1 MCGQIM
7 CEFFVEDMYVWIV
20 AIIVIA
26 LVVMSTYTTQE
37 EFANVDYN
45 TALAQRQALQFEG
58 ERRYNP
64 LARLQGSVSLDP
76 DQVDDAFR
84 QAIPTARSGS
94 ASLQTLLG
102 SISLGSY
109 AQPSRGTGVEQ
120 TGAVRE
126 KVAFCESQ
134 KTVTCDL
141 LKDPRFAECGF
152 CHEKGVNSAGKPH
165 RGGMYISSDDQI
177 RANDVAVATG
187 RPAQYKPT
195 IGTCDPK
202 NFTLA
207 SEVCDVREKQLECE
221 KAGAASTGNACGQC
235 YGSALPG
242 SNGLVYV
249 GPKPRTYTATLWVSH
264 PGMHSSAGAGF
275 TVKYPNGSV
284 VSLPPSSK
292 PLLDPKQLTVDIQEG
307 DTLDITLFGAPP
319 VWCGWLSSPDGNR
332 VVSLNVG
339 MQTIS
344 SFAIAGDK
352 NSGVINKVLEPSPIW
367 NSWKTTIPNSVLW
380 YIRRGKGAVKN
391 AWYGVSLGEQGKDVT
406 AIVKAIVAEGR
417 SIPITNEVFRG
428 DPAPGIYKHI
438 WISQDNGNVIIT
450 GEGQVVDI
458 SNFVDNVRMNMI
470 VPATLVDPMFSSDFM
485 NCRTGPLI
493 FTEAGA
499 GLMGANSCF
508 TPDGSFNPSVFCMQ
522 QLWMGAGG
530 TQKGKLYPK
539 DAASAAALNK
549 KGSLDETVAALN
561 NGVNIAMY
569 GVDSNGSPQDFA
581 TVKAAA
587 LNYLGINMTNPC
599 AGPRETTGPHSKEC
613 LDYLWRTSGN
623 PAQDGVQSDPKSLP
637 YAYCSPNGAIAPLN
651 SATNVAWANTGG
663 SIQNIRA
670 YYQSLFNR
678 TQDSSN
684 FDQQAMAMKAC
695 YGANVTPPPKDT
707 GKCPVRPEVFQPAIG
722 YTSTRANAP
731 AVCAKYGARVATL
744 SELEKAQ
751 AMGADWCSSGWV
763 SDHDQPKYP
772 ITTSTGQGCG
782 NGSPGIKEWNPGNV
796 ASVNCYGKKPMK
808 SSEIMPFN
816 QSQWNAPNAFSL
828 SQHLGCFGDTGNR
841 ALPNQRADVS
851 FTGDGQDG
859 ILACQ
864 NAAIA
869 SGDNLFGLQCSG
881 PPSSNCNAA
890 GRAQCFTG
898 KNVDYAKYGPRQR
911 CGPLGDAW
919 TNQVYSIGDSN
930 TMSLPNIPGVWAW
943 YDGADPNN
951 SGDAPANGTTI
962 SLWRDK
968 SGNNN
973 DMKSQVAGVYQN
985 RSVVFS
991 KSWYRST
998 KPAPYPI
1005 DVYVVVRVN
1014 NPNSANDIIGLGDL
1028 NRDNFNSLTLSE
1040 YTPSTWHNGSTYFQR
1055 TPSARANQRESSTGF
1070 LLMRWSIAN
1079 NNFNIYRNGV
1089 KIMETSAYT
1098 WSSASPYLN
1107 LGERYYTT
1115 TGNNLSGAIS
1125 EVVVYNR
1132 QLQDTERQRVE
1143 GYLAKK
1149 WGI

>member
-7 CEFFVEDMYVWIV
+7 CEFLVEDMYVWILIAV
-20 AIIVIA
+20 VVA

-37 EFANVDYN
+37 EFTNVDYN
-45 TALAQRQALQFEG
+45 TALAQRQGLQFEG

-84 QAIPTARSGS
+84 QAIPTATSGS

-109 AQPSRGTGVEQ
+109 ALPSGGTGVEQ

-152 CHEKGVNSAGKPH
+152 CHDKGVNSEGKPH

-177 RANDVAVATG
+177 RANEVAVATG
-187 RPAQYKPT
+187 VPAQYKPT

-202 NFTLA
+202 NFTLV
-207 SEVCDVREKQLECE
+207 SELCEVREKQIQCE
-221 KAGAASTGNACGQC
+221 KAGAASAGNACGQC
-235 YGSALPG
+235 YGSAPPG

-264 PGMHSSAGAGF
+264 PGMHSSVGGGF
-275 TVKYPNGSV
+275 TVKFPNGSV

-292 PLLDPKQLTVDIQEG
+292 ALLDPKQLTVDIQEG

-339 MQTIS
+339 MQYIS
-344 SFAIAGDK
+344 FFTIAGDK
-352 NSGVINKVLEPSPIW
+352 NSGVINKVLESSPIW

-380 YIRRGKGAVKN
+380 YMRRGAGAITN

-406 AIVKAIVAEGR
+406 AIVKGMVADGQ
-417 SIPITNEVFRG
+417 SVPVTNEVFRG
-428 DPAPGIYKHI
+428 DPAPGTYKHI
-438 WISQDNGNVIIT
+438 WITQDNGNVIIA
-450 GEGQVVDI
+450 GEGQGVSID
-458 SNFVDNVRMNMI
+458 NFIENVNMTMI
-470 VPATLVDPMFSSDFM
+470 VPATLVDPTLSSDFA
-485 NCRTGPLI
+485 NCRTGPLV

-508 TPDGSFNPSVFCMQ
+508 KPDGSFNPSVYCIQ

-530 TQKGKLYPK
+530 TTAGTKYPK
-539 DAASAAALNK
+539 TDAAAAALVGTMK
-549 KGSLDETVAALN
+549 MDAVVEKFN
-561 NGVNIAMY
+561 NEVNIALY
-569 GVDSNGSPQDFA
+569 GVDSNGAPQDFP
-581 TVKAAA
+581 TVKKFA
-587 LNYLGINMTNPC
+587 LEYFGRSMSNPC
-599 AGPRETTGPHSKEC
+599 DGPTAAKGPHSAEC
-613 LDYLWRTSGN
+613 LDSLWKAVG
-623 PAQDGVQSDPKSLP
+623 
-637 YAYCSPNGAIAPLN
+637 CSANGFLAPLTN
-651 SATNVAWANTGG
+651 KRSADDANRIG
-663 SIQNIRA
+663 SVTNIRA
-670 YYQSLFNR
+670 AYQHIFNR
-678 TQDSSN
+678 AHDSTHFIN
-684 FDQQAMAMKAC
+684 QADAMKSC
-695 YGANVTPPPKDT
+695 YGVNIQAPPNDT
-707 GKCPVRPEVFQPAIG
+707 GKCPLRPEVFQPAIG
-722 YTSTRANAP
+722 YTSTQANA
-731 AVCAKYGARVATL
+731 ASVCAKYGARVATL
-744 SELEKAQ
+744 AELENAQ
-751 AMGADWCSSGWV
+751 RMGADWCSSGWV

-808 SSEIMPFN
+808 TPDIMPFN

-851 FTGDGQDG
+851 FTGNGLDG

-943 YDGADPNN
+943 YDGTDPNN
-951 SGDAPANGTTI
+951 DGNAPANGTTV

-985 RSVVFS
+985 RSIVFT

-1014 NPNSANDIIGLGDL
+1014 NPNVANDIIGLGDL

-1040 YTPSTWHNGSTYFQR
+1040 YTASTWHNGSTYFQR

-1115 TGNNLSGAIS
+1115 TGNNLHGAIS

-1143 GYLAKK
+1143 GYLTKK
-1149 WGI
+1149 WGM